1 MAVERGDVEHVATLA
16 RLAFSEEEL
25 VAFTAQM
32 NGILALFD
40 ELREVD
46 TDGVEPAFR
55 VLRSSS
61 VFRSDEPGEMLDAG
75 DALANAPDR
84 HEDAFRVPA
93 VLPND

>member
-25 VAFTAQM
+25 VAFTTQM
-32 NGILALFD
+32 NGILALFE

-55 VLRSSS
+55 VLRRSS
-61 VFRSDEPGEMLDAG
+61 VFRSDEPGEMLGSDE
-75 DALANAPDR
+75 ALANAPDR

>member
-16 RLAFSEEEL
+16 RLAFTEEEL
-25 VAFTAQM
+25 VAFTTEM
-32 NGILALFD
+32 NGILALFE
-40 ELREVD
+40 ELREID

-55 VLRSSS
+55 VLRRRN
-61 VFRSDEPGEMLDAG
+61 VFRSDEPGEMLSAD

-84 HEDAFRVPA
+84 HRYAFRVPA